1 MFDLNNQTTDISSQ
15 NNINVGMHISKLLCQ
30 QLGGDIEISDT
41 SDGLQAFKFHLS
53 FLNAK
58 AMISTN
64 NTIMDSLGSKY
75 RKIIQLD
82 SSYIKSKRILV
93 ISQGGLDILTIQ
105 IILQK
110 LKYQQYM
117 TAVHSVSKAIA
128 EMTKVWNNSQQ
139 SECYGIVILDCS

>member
-1 MFDLNNQTTDISSQ
+1 
-15 NNINVGMHISKLLCQ
+15 
-30 QLGGDIEISDT
+30 
-41 SDGLQAFKFHLS
+41 
-53 FLNAK
+53 
-58 AMISTN
+58 
-64 NTIMDSLGSKY
+64 MDSLGSKY

-128 EMTKVWNNSQQ
+128 EMTKVWNNS
-139 SECYGIVILDCS
+139 